1 MEKNKSAIHK
11 ALQVGFTDKIMH
23 VETEKDSC
31 YDKWRTEKHF
41 VLFIWEIRDYYGVV
55 SSMVSKWSIA
65 PLKVLG

>member
-1 MEKNKSAIHK
+1 
-11 ALQVGFTDKIMH
+11 MH

-41 VLFIWEIRDYYGVV
+41 VLFTWEIRDYYGVV